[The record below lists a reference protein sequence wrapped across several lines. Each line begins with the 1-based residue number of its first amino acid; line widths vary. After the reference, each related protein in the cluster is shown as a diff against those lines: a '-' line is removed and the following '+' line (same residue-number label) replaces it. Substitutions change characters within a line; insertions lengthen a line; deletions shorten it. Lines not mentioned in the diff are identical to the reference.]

1 MSQRA
6 PEGHT
11 NATGPTAHQP
21 VMLAEILAALAPAD
35 GEVYVDGTFGGGGYS
50 CPLLEAADCQVWG
63 LDRDP
68 DAVSRARGLAE
79 RYGGRLT
86 VVQGRFSQMES
97 ILARLGVGAV
107 DGVALDLGL
116 SSDQLA
122 DPERGFSFRLDGPLD
137 MRMEKKGA
145 TAADFVNRADAEAL
159 SDVIRR
165 YGEDRHARRIARA
178 IVAARAEQPITRSLQ
193 LADVVASAV
202 PAARSRLHPAT
213 RTFQALRIHTN
224 GELGEDGELAQGLR
238 AAERLL
244 APNGRIAVVSF
255 HSLEDRLVK
264 QFLNERT
271 GNTGLRSRHLPPDTA
286 SRRPPSFRLQ
296 FRGTHKPGDM
306 ETSANPR
313 ARSARLRAAVRTA
326 APAWRVH
333 S

>member
-1 MSQRA
+1 MPLA
-6 PEGHT
+6 
-11 NATGPTAHQP
+11 PTAHQP

-193 LADVVASAV
+193 LARRCRVRGSGSAKPPASGDPDLPGAAHTYQRRTRRGRRISAGPARGRTAARAQWADCRCVLPLARGPAREAV
-202 PAARSRLHPAT
+202 PKRAHGQHRLAQPAPAARYGQPPA
-213 RTFQALRIHTN
+213 AL
-224 GELGEDGELAQGLR
+224 LS
-238 AAERLL
+238 
-244 APNGRIAVVSF
+244 PAV
-255 HSLEDRLVK
+255 
-264 QFLNERT
+264 
-271 GNTGLRSRHLPPDTA
+271 
-286 SRRPPSFRLQ
+286 
-296 FRGTHKPGDM
+296 
-306 ETSANPR
+306 PR
-313 ARSARLRAAVRTA
+313 Y
-326 APAWRVH
+326 P
-333 S
+333 